1 MHTFDLFVLG
11 TGPAGQRAAVQAA
24 KLGKRVGICEKREMV
39 GGVCVNTGTIPS
51 KTFREAVLYLSGIA
65 QRGIYGAS
73 YTVKDDITMGDLLL
87 RCNQVITREID
98 VIRAQMKRNGITL
111 LGGTAAFT
119 GPHALAVTGAS
130 GTVEV
135 EADKIVIAVGTK
147 PAAPPV
153 AVDGETVIDSDGILT
168 LKKLP
173 KSLLV
178 IGAGV
183 IGVEYASM
191 FAALG
196 TEVTIVDKR
205 PVLLDFVDDEIAE
218 ALSFFLRKLNCTLR
232 LGEEVAQVAAERP
245 GHVVATLKSGK
256 KIGADLLLYSVGRVG
271 ATATLNL
278 AAAGLEADDRGRLAV
293 NASYQTA
300 QPQSTPSA
308 TSSASPRSPRRPWSR
323 AASRPATR
331 SASSASPS
339 PTSSR
344 SGSTPCPRISMVGK
358 TEEELTK
365 EPVPYETGVAHYREI
380 ARGAIVGDDTGLLK
394 ILVHRE
400 TRLLLGV
407 HILGTPR
414 RSSSTLGRLSSR
426 SAALSTS
433 SSTPSSTTRRS
444 PSATRSPRWTRTTS
458 CARRPERASAE
469 RRREAPHDLPRRLDG
484 RDRRNALARQQSA
497 DVAPFMDA
505 PRSRNAERSEYQ
517 PRTQCFVRRPLSM
530 SRPSG
535 PAFVP
540 IRSMKGVLMTASGT
554 PVTRSVGTMS
564 SSPAARIAFL

>member
-1 MHTFDLFVLG
+1 MQQFDLFVLG

-65 QRGIYGAS
+65 QRANYGAS
-73 YTVKDDITMGDLLL
+73 YTVKDDITMGDLLF

-119 GPHALAVTGAS
+119 GPHALTVTGSS

-135 EADKIVIAVGTK
+135 EADKIVIAVGTR

-153 AVDGETVIDSDGILT
+153 PVDGETVIDSDGILT

-232 LGEEVAQVAAERP
+232 LGEEVAQVAVERP
-245 GHVVATLKSGK
+245 GHVAATLKSGK

-271 ATATLNL
+271 ATSALNL
-278 AAAGLEADDRGRLAV
+278 SAAGLEADGRGRLTV
-293 NASYQTA
+293 NEAYQTA
-300 QPQSTPSA
+300 QPHIYAVGDIIGFPALASTSMEQGRLASCHAFGVPC
-308 TSSASPRSPRRPWSR
+308 TSLPHLFPIGIYSVPE
-323 AASRPATR
+323 
-331 SASSASPS
+331 
-339 PTSSR
+339 
-344 SGSTPCPRISMVGK
+344 ISMVGK

-365 EPVPYETGVAHYREI
+365 ESVPYETGVAQYREI
-380 ARGAIVGDDTGLLK
+380 ARGAIVGDDIGLLK

-407 HILGTPR
+407 HILGTAATELIHIGQ
-414 RSSSTLGRLSSR
+414 SFLALGGTLDVLVDTVFNYPTFAECYKV
-426 SAALSTS
+426 AALDAYNKL
-433 SSTPSSTTRRS
+433 RADGG
-444 PSATRSPRWTRTTS
+444 SA
-458 CARRPERASAE
+458 
-469 RRREAPHDLPRRLDG
+469 
-484 RDRRNALARQQSA
+484 
-497 DVAPFMDA
+497 
-505 PRSRNAERSEYQ
+505 
-517 PRTQCFVRRPLSM
+517 
-530 SRPSG
+530 
-535 PAFVP
+535 
-540 IRSMKGVLMTASGT
+540 
-554 PVTRSVGTMS
+554 
-564 SSPAARIAFL
+564 